1 MNWIMYTLKLLMIDK
16 LESYI
21 LSHCKKTTDFR
32 VGAEF
37 EYHSLNKDFQPI
49 SFHGSGGASELLK
62 SFLETSEWELKIDLD
77 NAPLA
82 VSHEKGYITLEPGC
96 QIEFSGA
103 PRTTIFEL
111 KEDLEFFIR
120 SLKGLTAK
128 TGHLFFAMGVNPLH
142 PAETIPLLPKPR
154 YKIMNQLFQRS
165 GKLGHWMMRATS
177 SQQVCLDFS
186 SENDLMRKLYLGFLL
201 TPFVRALFSNS
212 PFKNGEKGEM
222 LCFRNEI
229 WRDTDP
235 DRCGIPKSIF
245 SKGATLHDYCEYVL
259 SSPAMFQTSQGG
271 QISSANGLS
280 FLELYSAKE
289 REKWNAKV
297 EEDRFLDHLSQSFIE
312 ARIKGYIEFRTP
324 DGQIPRFHY
333 SPIAFYKG
341 IFNSS
346 KAVQEAYEL
355 LGIYPEDEIQS
366 LLQKVSAGALRTPI
380 RSYLVL
386 DVVKELLKIADRG
399 LKGESVDGPSEE
411 CFLEPLS
418 EIVFENEYS
427 PADFLLRMYERDC
440 DSNLKK
446 LIKAI
451 EIEAL
456 L

>member
-1 MNWIMYTLKLLMIDK
+1 MINK

-21 LSHCKKTTDFR
+21 LSHVKQPGDFR

-37 EYHSLNKDFQPI
+37 EYHSLNKEFQPI
-49 SFHGSGGASELLK
+49 TFHGPGGASELLN
-62 SFLETSEWELKIDLD
+62 SFLEGSEWELKTHLEND
-77 NAPLA
+77 PLA
-82 VSHEKGYITLEPGC
+82 ISHKKGTITLEPGC

-103 PRTTIFEL
+103 PRSSIFEL
-111 KEDLEFFIR
+111 KEDLEFFVR
-120 SLKGLTAK
+120 HLKMLTAK
-128 TGHLFFAMGVNPLH
+128 SGHLFFAMGVNPLH
-142 PAETIPLLPKPR
+142 SAEKMHFLPKPR
-154 YKIMNQLFQRS
+154 YKIMNQIFQQT

-186 SENDLMRKLYLGFLL
+186 SENDLMKKLYLGFCL

-212 PFKNGEKGEM
+212 PFKSATKGEM
-222 LCFRNEI
+222 ICFRNEI

-235 DRCGIPKSIF
+235 QRCGIPETIF
-245 SKGATLHDYCEYVL
+245 SKEATLNDYCKLIL
-259 SSPAMFQTSQGG
+259 SSPAMFQTTLDGK
-271 QISSANGLS
+271 ISSANGLS
-280 FLELYSAKE
+280 FLELYSAQE
-289 REKWNAKV
+289 MEKWDSKI

-312 ARIKGYIEFRTP
+312 ARIKGFIEFRTP

-346 KAVQEAYEL
+346 QAIEETSEL
-355 LGIYPEDEIQS
+355 LGTYTEDEIQD
-366 LLQKVSAGALRTPI
+366 LLRQVSAKAIHTPL
-380 RSYLVL
+380 RSYKVL
-386 DVVKELLKIADRG
+386 DVVKELLEIASGG
-399 LKGESVDGPSEE
+399 LKSQSSGPVTEE

-451 EIEAL
+451 EIETL